1 VARIITGNIIIP
13 NKPIYRRL
21 AVDEIEVL
29 TKDMNKV
36 TVLRL
41 RVGFKYLI
49 FTTIKNYYLIYTES
63 WIIRLDEWLNINK
76 YM

>member
-29 TKDMNKV
+29 TKDMNKS
-36 TVLRL
+36 
-41 RVGFKYLI
+41 YCI
-49 FTTIKNYYLIYTES
+49 EIES
-63 WIIRLDEWLNINK
+63 WFLNILLSQLLRIIT
-76 YM
+76 

>member
-1 VARIITGNIIIP
+1 MITGNIIIP
-13 NKPIYRRL
+13 NKPIQRRL

-41 RVGFKYLI
+41 RVGFNILAFKLRYLY
-49 FTTIKNYYLIYTES
+49 FHNY
-63 WIIRLDEWLNINK
+63 
-76 YM
+76 

>member
-1 VARIITGNIIIP
+1 MITGNIIIP
-13 NKPIYRRL
+13 NKPIQRRL

-41 RVGFKYLI
+41 RVGFKYPCIQTKIPL
-49 FTTIKNYYLIYTES
+49 LS
-63 WIIRLDEWLNINK
+63 QLLRIIT
-76 YM
+76 